1 MAWTVDPAIT
11 RAQDRRAG
19 HLAYIGR
26 KPFTPGPNPY
36 VTGNPGIEALGT
48 VLAGKLAG
56 DEARK
61 IKNLT
66 NQQLAAQHAMG
77 IVLEGGV
84 VPQAPTLAMPQP
96 PGFMGSVREFISP
109 TAETVEQR
117 MGKYAGATD
126 ITPEMRIDAGADPLT
141 SMQLSISGQKLKE
154 DKRADAAR
162 ESFLKPEQII
172 TNKVE
177 SYNDITGET
186 DVTETSVDL
195 NNPYGWTEAERQ
207 MIGMSSDIGAAQIN
221 LLKMRA
227 ATQKNKDV
235 NLKDVASRANVLRDD
250 FKKDTKDWFTIMSYV
265 KNGLDATDNHIGD
278 VTVLFAY
285 LKAIDPGSVVRP
297 GEISLTNPALISQD
311 MAALWNSLTNPE
323 GGFGRRLLGSKR
335 KEIEGELKQLGA
347 KAKQGYDHQSGI
359 YTKRATDLKVKPS
372 HVVSA
377 PFSPSTVTEKL
388 PEDLLVPQGFTLVP
402 NAKGPN
408 GENVYEDKNG
418 KKFTL

>member
-1 MAWTVDPAIT
+1 MAFTVNPAI
-11 RAQDRRAG
+11 AQQRTYRKDL
-19 HLAYIGR
+19 LANVLGR
-26 KPFTPGPNPY
+26 QPGLGPNPY
-36 VTGNPGIEALGT
+36 ATPNLNFLSTLAQGA
-48 VLAGKLAG
+48 LAGRAG
-56 DEARK
+56 ADAQ
-61 IKNLT
+61 NLT

-96 PGFMGSVREFISP
+96 TGFMGSVREFISP
-109 TAETVEQR
+109 TTQTVEQR
-117 MGKYAGATD
+117 MGKYAGAKD

-154 DKRADAAR
+154 DKRVDAAR
-162 ESFLKPEQII
+162 ESFLKPKQII
-172 TNKVE
+172 TNRVE
-177 SYNDITGET
+177 SHNDITGEI

-227 ATQKNKDV
+227 TTQKNKDAS
-235 NLKDVASRANVLRDD
+235 LKDVASRANVLRDD
-250 FKKDTKDWFTIMSYV
+250 FKKDTKDWFTIMSYA
-265 KNGLDATDNHIGD
+265 KNGLTATDNHIGD

-297 GEISLTNPALISQD
+297 GEISLTNPALVSPEI
-311 MAALWNSLTNPE
+311 AALWNSITDPS
-323 GGFGRRLLGSKR
+323 GGFGRRLLRDKR

-359 YTKRATDLKVKPS
+359 YTKRATDLNVKPS

-377 PFSPSTVTEKL
+377 PFSPSTVTEDL
-388 PEDLLVPQGFTLVP
+388 PEHWLVPQGFKLVP

-418 KKFTL
+418 KRAVLS